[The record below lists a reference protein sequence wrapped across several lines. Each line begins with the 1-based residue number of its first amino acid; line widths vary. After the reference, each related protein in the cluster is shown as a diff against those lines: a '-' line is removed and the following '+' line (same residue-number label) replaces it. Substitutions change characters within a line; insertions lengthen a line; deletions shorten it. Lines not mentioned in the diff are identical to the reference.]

1 MTKSKFI
8 LGLKHPSQFSL
19 EERRLIVEEYLQ
31 SGKKKQEIWEKYT
44 GQLEERGRLLR
55 WMRQLGYDIA
65 PKWGKLVLSKADT
78 MPKKKIAHSI
88 ENIQLKEKITQLEKA
103 LLNSELRATAYET
116 MIEVAEKELNIS
128 IKKKSFTKQS
138 IK

>member
-1 MTKSKFI
+1 MTKTKVI

-19 EERRLIVEEYLQ
+19 DERKLIVEEYLQ

-44 GQLEERGRLLR
+44 DQPEERGRLLR
-55 WMRQLGYDIA
+55 WMRQLGYDIS
-65 PKWGKLVLSKADT
+65 PKWGKLASTKAAS
-78 MPKKKIAHSI
+78 MAKKKVENSI
-88 ENIQLKEKITQLEKA
+88 ENFQLKEKIAQLEKA

-128 IKKKSFTKQS
+128 IKKKSITKQS

>member
-1 MTKSKFI
+1 MKKSKVI
-8 LGLKHPSQFSL
+8 VGLKQPSQFTL
-19 EERRLIVEEYLQ
+19 EERKLIIEEYLQ

-44 GQLEERGRLLR
+44 GQPKEKGSLLK

-65 PKWGKLVLSKADT
+65 PKRGKLANSNSGY
-78 MPKKKIAHSI
+78 MPKKKT
-88 ENIQLKEKITQLEKA
+88 EYLNETFQLKEQIAQLEKA

>member
-8 LGLKHPSQFSL
+8 LGLKKPSQFSL

-44 GQLEERGRLLR
+44 GQAEERGRLLR

-65 PKWGKLVLSKADT
+65 PKWGKLALSKENN
-78 MPKKKIAHSI
+78 MPKKKLDNSI
-88 ENIQLKEKITQLEKA
+88 ENFQLKEKIAQLEKA
-103 LLNSELRATAYET
+103 LLNSKLRTTAYEAI
-116 MIEVAEKELNIS
+116 IEVAEKELNIS
-128 IKKKSFTKQS
+128 IKKSPS
-138 IK
+138 PNNL

>member
-1 MTKSKFI
+1 MAKSKVI

-19 EERRLIVEEYLQ
+19 DERKLIVEKYLQ

-44 GQLEERGRLLR
+44 GQPEERGRLLR
-55 WMRQLGYDIA
+55 WMRQLGYDIS
-65 PKWGKLVLSKADT
+65 PKWGKLTSTKAAS
-78 MPKKKIAHSI
+78 MAKKKVENSI
-88 ENIQLKEKITQLEKA
+88 ENFQLKEKIAQLEKA

-128 IKKKSFTKQS
+128 IKKKSITKQS